1 MYIFSMKILTIN
13 SILFLFNIFQIFGS
27 ASPLFFL
34 FFFSALLFFYFFS
47 LFLFDF

>member
-13 SILFLFNIFQIFGS
+13 SILFLFNIFQIVGS

-34 FFFSALLFFYFFS
+34 FIFFFSVTVFLFFFIIS
-47 LFLFDF
+47 I